1 MKITNWH
8 WLSGIIWSLSLG
20 SILLIAGA
28 SLAQPTADL
37 LETYWR
43 VQEIDGTPVKVIP
56 PAREPHIIFKA
67 DGRRVHGATGCNR
80 FTGSFVKTADSL
92 RFQPLAT
99 TRMACPPPA
108 SELEKS
114 FLQAIAAVRR
124 YHLAGNRLELQDEQ
138 GKTRLL
144 LEAQYLR

>member
-1 MKITNWH
+1 MKI
-8 WLSGIIWSLSLG
+8 SGWRWPPTFIWSLLVG
-20 SILLIAGA
+20 SILLFAGD
-28 SLAQPTADL
+28 SLAQLTADF

-43 VQEIDGTPVKVIP
+43 VLEIDGTPVKVSP

-67 DGRRVHGATGCNR
+67 DGRRVHGSTGCNR

-92 RFQPLAT
+92 RCQQLAT

-108 SELEKS
+108 AGLEKS